1 MSADATDNGP
11 INNRRI
17 CGIATRRYHRAMPCL
32 LAELASPPR
41 AGWAP
46 VLLMLVIGLLFAG
59 GTIVASLLIGPGRT
73 GPGKET
79 PYESGMNP
87 IGDTRRRFNVRFYIV
102 AMIYLVFDVGIV
114 FLFPWTSVFA
124 NFVHTQ
130 PARGG
135 MLLVQMLIFVLILMV
150 AYTYA
155 WRKGVFKW
163 D

>member
-1 MSADATDNGP
+1 VLDSLP
-11 INNRRI
+11 
-17 CGIATRRYHRAMPCL
+17 L

-41 AGWAP
+41 TAWAA
-46 VLLMLVIGLLFAG
+46 VAIMILVGLGFAA
-59 GTIVASLLIGPGRT
+59 TTVAMSLLIGPART
-73 GPGKET
+73 GPGKSA

-114 FLFPWTSVFA
+114 FLFPWTSLLSWYAANTPHGVVLLIQMIVF
-124 NFVHTQ
+124 V
-130 PARGG
+130 G
-135 MLLVQMLIFVLILMV
+135 ILMV

-155 WRKGVFKW
+155 WRKGVFRW